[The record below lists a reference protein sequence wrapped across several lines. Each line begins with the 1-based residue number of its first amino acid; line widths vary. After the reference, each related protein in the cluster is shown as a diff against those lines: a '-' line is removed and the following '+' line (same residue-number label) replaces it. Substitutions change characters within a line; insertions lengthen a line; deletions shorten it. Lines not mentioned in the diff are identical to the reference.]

1 LTYNVNTLT
10 KWSDK
15 MYLDI
20 NHNSTTIWTISE
32 IDELINDIER
42 AKTSKVKRAETLRN
56 FKRILSDIKQQNAIL
71 IVNNDAE

>member
-1 LTYNVNTLT
+1 
-10 KWSDK
+10 

-42 AKTSKVKRAETLRN
+42 AKTSKVKRAETLDN
-56 FKRILSDIKQQNAIL
+56 LKRIFLDIREQDTIIITKSKLA
-71 IVNNDAE
+71 NDAE

>member
-1 LTYNVNTLT
+1 
-10 KWSDK
+10 